1 MNPQPDLAA
10 ALAVLTDAI
19 NNPPA
24 AGIDSAAL
32 DSALHPLRADIDA
45 LRATVADIAAPPPI
59 VIAVAPSGE
68 PLGAALPA
76 TRHPQAETLL
86 RAISAR
92 DVKGAR
98 LNVWLYGPT
107 GSGKTYAAEQVA
119 AALGLEFGSHG
130 AMIMAAELLG
140 FIDANGVYHS
150 TAFVDRFRDG
160 GVILL
165 DEIDAYDAEA
175 LLALNAAL
183 ANGFLFLPTGQ
194 RVARHPDFVCIGAG
208 NTNGQGATADYGARS
223 KIDAA
228 TLSRFPVKIYW
239 GYDEALELAIS
250 GNAEFAARVQS
261 ARRHARDAGLKV
273 VIDPRQSIAGAA
285 LIAAGMSSDDAA
297 ALTFLAGLTPD
308 QVKLIEPPYKRGA
321 NVGAA

>member
-1 MNPQPDLAA
+1 MSTQSDLAA
-10 ALAVLTDAI
+10 ALATIAAAI
-19 NNPPA
+19 ENPPA
-24 AGIDSAAL
+24 PAVDPVAL
-32 DSALHPLRADIDA
+32 DA
-45 LRATVADIAAPPPI
+45 LRADLDALRLDVAEIAAPEPI
-59 VIAVAPSGE
+59 VIAVDPSGAA
-68 PLGAALPA
+68 LGAALPS

-86 RAISAR
+86 RAVSAR
-92 DVKGAR
+92 DVNGAR

-107 GSGKTYAAEQVA
+107 GSGKTFAAAQVA
-119 AALGLEFGSHG
+119 DALGLEFGSHG

-140 FIDANGVYHS
+140 FIDAGGAYHS
-150 TAFVDRFRDG
+150 TAFVERFRNG

-183 ANGFLFLPTGQ
+183 ANGFLFLPTGE

-208 NTNGQGATADYGARS
+208 NTCGQGATADYGARS
-223 KIDAA
+223 KIDSA

-239 GYDEALELAIS
+239 GYDEALESAIC
-250 GNAEFAARVQS
+250 GNADFAARVQA
-261 ARRHARDAGLKV
+261 ARRAARESGLKV

-308 QVKLIEPPYKRGA
+308 QIKLIEPPYKRGA
-321 NVGAA
+321 NVKAA